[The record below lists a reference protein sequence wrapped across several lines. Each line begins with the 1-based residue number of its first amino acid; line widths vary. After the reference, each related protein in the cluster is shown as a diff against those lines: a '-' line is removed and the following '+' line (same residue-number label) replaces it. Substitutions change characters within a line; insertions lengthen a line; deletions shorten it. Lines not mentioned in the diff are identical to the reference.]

1 MYYQIVYFTKTDRV
15 GVRTASTLEQARKIA
30 NEIRKKD
37 GYVVMGGIA
46 IDGNKH
52 SNVDI

>member
-30 NEIRKKD
+30 NEIRKKRRLRCNGWN
-37 GYVVMGGIA
+37 GYRRQQTFQC
-46 IDGNKH
+46 
-52 SNVDI
+52 